1 MGRKPKIPLKDIL
14 LVPEISS
21 RDNSLAGT
29 KAASAVQAKAR
40 TKQLEAMIHG
50 IRLWDGP
57 EAEFSRTFASLVVAE
72 PPADLPRKYKT
83 KLREGSLILV
93 DGMQRYQALLETKG
107 EDFQAT
113 VERVAAPTM
122 LDLRALAFERNF
134 QSPSR
139 YFVPLTQ
146 EEIWAN
152 YLRMALGGRH
162 SGNTRKEIAQAFG
175 GWIKEDYLKTWG
187 QLTKQARDLLSLED
201 KSEAQI
207 QAELRDLLKNT
218 IGRVLPGDLDQ
229 AGYPDKLALKQAL
242 SIAENGYE
250 AAFAGEMKK
259 LEQREK
265 GRQQYE
271 AARKQKALEAL
282 AELGFDTPEKIQAL
296 IPTEPT
302 FSEFFEEE

>member
-1 MGRKPKIPLKDIL
+1 MGRKAKIPLKDIL

-83 KLREGSLILV
+83 KLREGTLILV

-107 EDFQAT
+107 EDYQAT
-113 VERVAAPTM
+113 VERVVAPSM
-122 LDLRALAFERNF
+122 LDLRALAFEFNF

-146 EEIWAN
+146 EEIWAH
-152 YLRMALGGRH
+152 YLRMALGGKF
-162 SGNTRKEIAQAFG
+162 SGNTRKEIARAFG

-187 QLTKQARDLLSLED
+187 QVSNQARDLLSLED

-207 QAELRDLLKNT
+207 QTELRDLVKNT

-229 AGYPDKLALKQAL
+229 AGYPDKLVLKQAL
-242 SIAENGYE
+242 SIAENGYQE
-250 AAFAGEMKK
+250 TVEEDARKR
-259 LEQREK
+259 EQREK

-282 AELGFDTPEKIQAL
+282 AELGFDSSDKIRVL
-296 IPTEPT
+296 L
-302 FSEFFEEE
+302 SE